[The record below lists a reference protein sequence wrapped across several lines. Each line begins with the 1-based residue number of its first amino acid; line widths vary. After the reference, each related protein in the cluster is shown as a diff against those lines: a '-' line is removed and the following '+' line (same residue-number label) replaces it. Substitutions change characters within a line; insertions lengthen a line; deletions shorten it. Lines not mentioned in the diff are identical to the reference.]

1 MNNSLLSGTP
11 QKKITPIEQYILHLR
26 CSFSLHLGLT
36 FSLPLY
42 SREIFLHF
50 LEVTPLSSVT
60 SIIKYRQYT
69 VIEVRAT
76 VVNVYCWHLSNLVSA
91 SLLCKFSQQITS
103 KFVVALCAFCKLE
116 GNFGFFCSVNHLTG
130 PLRKHMLA

>member
-26 CSFSLHLGLT
+26 CSFSLHLGLI

-50 LEVTPLSSVT
+50 LEVTPLLSVT

-69 VIEVRAT
+69 IIEVRAT
-76 VVNVYCWHLSNLVSA
+76 VVNDCILLASFKLGQRQLVM
-91 SLLCKFSQQITS
+91 QI
-103 KFVVALCAFCKLE
+103 
-116 GNFGFFCSVNHLTG
+116 
-130 PLRKHMLA
+130 

>member
-11 QKKITPIEQYILHLR
+11 QKKITPEQYILHLR
-26 CSFSLHLGLT
+26 CSFSLHLGLI

-69 VIEVRAT
+69 IIEVRAT
-76 VVNVYCWHLSNLVSA
+76 VVNDCILLA
-91 SLLCKFSQQITS
+91 SFKLGQRQRVMQI
-103 KFVVALCAFCKLE
+103 
-116 GNFGFFCSVNHLTG
+116 
-130 PLRKHMLA
+130 